1 MTPAEQA
8 LELVDK
14 FEHAK
19 KYANS
24 SNAMSRELAKECAKI
39 AARLL
44 KRQYIE
50 MQTIKGPAKANY
62 WDEVKQEIEKI

>member
-1 MTPAEQA
+1 MTPKEKA

-24 SNAMSRELAKECAKI
+24 SNAMSRELAKECALVAVDEILVGYMGNPKV
-39 AARLL
+39 
-44 KRQYIE
+44 K
-50 MQTIKGPAKANY
+50 Y
-62 WDEVKQEIEKI
+62 WTEVKRETELL